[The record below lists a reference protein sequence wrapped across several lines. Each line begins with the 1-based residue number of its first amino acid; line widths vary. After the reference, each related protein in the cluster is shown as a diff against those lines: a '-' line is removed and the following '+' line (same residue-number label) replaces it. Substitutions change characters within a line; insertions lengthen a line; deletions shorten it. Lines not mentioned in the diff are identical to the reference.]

1 MSGLSSERKE
11 LVQKQYV
18 RIRNDGEG
26 DGAAATFV
34 LSLLTEE
41 EKQGKPQIQSAAPY
55 RGTKRTRESA

>member
-1 MSGLSSERKE
+1 M
-11 LVQKQYV
+11 QKQYV